1 MKKIFNRVLAAAM
14 AVPMVLTQGVVGT
27 VSAEDTGAKALKA
40 DTFTYIAPDQIE
52 SNWNEKLLNVVIG
65 LEGTQQ
71 EISKDDFLAL
81 IPQTNSYGAMLAEVM
96 ADAENPVLTV
106 NGGVVTI
113 KGTVDLST
121 YAEAKI
127 YSKVRKATGMDLIM
141 TAFDKTVE
149 YSVTVDGNVLMDGK
163 TFNVNPVVTI
173 DGQNIDQSNASDYF
187 KGLEAQ
193 LAAEV
198 GAQVSVTADI
208 ADAMDVEFI
217 SKMEKAE
224 SWAAKAAKI
233 ERTGEYAT
241 ADETVAAVSR
251 FFDKRTNAYE
261 FPSSV
266 DEAVARHGKAFN
278 KAVELLSDITV
289 TSGFALD
296 ITADDV
302 AAIAKTG
309 SDFAVAVS
317 DGVYNMTFTI
327 PDDEADDVA
336 EYVNANATPDEN
348 GVTKVYASSK
358 KIVEVQVDVAGEV
371 FYNVTR
377 EIEYI
382 DSAMTTT
389 TTTDVTTTTTSTDV
403 IITTTTTT
411 TTSTDDTTTTTTT
424 TTLPAEFEVESVEIE
439 AGVGYYFSHDE
450 NEFDLSALISNLT
463 LVGTLDGKA
472 YTVVIAA
479 SNYATYLTPAYA
491 TPADFFNA
499 VEGTAYVANEL
510 ALTVTM
516 PEKQKVADD
525 ADLSVT
531 GPTVYIG
538 VKGDADLDGVVAIA
552 DAQKVLTYY
561 AQSAAKVDVTPL
573 NEDANLIALA
583 YFLADVDTESTAGAD
598 SDAGVLSISDAQAIL
613 AYYSQNAAELGST
626 WDEILGK

>member
-40 DTFTYIAPDQIE
+40 DTFTYIAPDQTE

-81 IPQTNSYGAMLAEVM
+81 IPQTNSYGVMLAEVM
-96 ADAENPVLTV
+96 AGAANPVLTV
-106 NGGVVTI
+106 NNGIVTI
-113 KGTVDLST
+113 KGAVDLST

-127 YSKVRKATGMDLIM
+127 YSKVRNAAGMDLTM
-141 TAFDKTVE
+141 TAFNKTVE
-149 YSVTVDGNVLMDGK
+149 YSATVDGNALMDGK
-163 TFNVNPVVTI
+163 TFNVVPVITI

-187 KGLEAQ
+187 KDLAAQ

-198 GAQVSVTADI
+198 SAQISVTADI
-208 ADAMDVEFI
+208 ADAMNIEFI

-224 SWAAKAAKI
+224 SWAAKAAKL

-241 ADETVAAVSR
+241 ADETLAAVST
-251 FFDKRTNAYE
+251 FFDKRTDAYE

-266 DEAVARHGKAFN
+266 DEAVARHGKAFD
-278 KAVELLSDITV
+278 KAVDLLSGITV
-289 TSGFALD
+289 TSGFILD
-296 ITADDV
+296 ITADDI
-302 AAIAKTG
+302 AAIVKEG
-309 SDFAVAVS
+309 SDFEVTVS
-317 DGVYNMTFTI
+317 GGVYNMTFTI
-327 PDDEADDVA
+327 PDDEADAVA

-348 GVTKVYASSK
+348 GVTMVYASSK
-358 KIVEVQVDVAGEV
+358 KIVEVQASVTGEV

-377 EIEYI
+377 EIKYVN
-382 DSAMTTT
+382 SALTT

-403 IITTTTTT
+403 TTTTTT
-411 TTSTDDTTTTTTT
+411 TTSTDDTTTTTTE

-450 NEFDLSALISNLT
+450 NEFDLSGLISKLT
-463 LVGTLDGKA
+463 LVGTLDGEA
-472 YTVVIAA
+472 YSVVIAA

-491 TPADFFNA
+491 TPAEFFNA

-516 PEKQKVADD
+516 PKKQKVAND

-538 VKGDADLDGVVAIA
+538 VKGDADLNGVVAIA
-552 DAQKVLTYY
+552 DAQKVLSYY
-561 AQSAAKVDVTPL
+561 AQAAAQVEMDPL
-573 NEDANLIALA
+573 NEDANLVTLA

-598 SDAGVLSISDAQAIL
+598 SADGVLQIADAQAIL
-613 AYYSQNAAELGST
+613 AYYSQNAAELNPT